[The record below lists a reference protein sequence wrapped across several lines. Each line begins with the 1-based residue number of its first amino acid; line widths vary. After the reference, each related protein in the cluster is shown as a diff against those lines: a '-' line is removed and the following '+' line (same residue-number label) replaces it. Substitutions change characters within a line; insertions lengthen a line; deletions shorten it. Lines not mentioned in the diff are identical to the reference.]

1 MSATQDFQSPIAI
14 TPINH
19 TYQNV
24 FDDDSY
30 EVAQEETFTEDQL
43 SMIKSSRNG
52 TLEEGEYEEEEEE
65 ETEQFSLLNMDA
77 YKPLVNQYGLI
88 TQFCNNHIANVQ
100 PIQAFCHE
108 CCQQLCIECILTNE
122 HRGHHILSIHQAQ
135 NQCLKEFENQHDEI
149 LNPASQ
155 NLDQLSD

>member
-1 MSATQDFQSPIAI
+1 M
-14 TPINH
+14 
-19 TYQNV
+19 

-77 YKPLVNQYGLI
+77 YKPLVN
-88 TQFCNNHIANVQ
+88 
-100 PIQAFCHE
+100 
-108 CCQQLCIECILTNE
+108 
-122 HRGHHILSIHQAQ
+122 
-135 NQCLKEFENQHDEI
+135 
-149 LNPASQ
+149 
-155 NLDQLSD
+155 